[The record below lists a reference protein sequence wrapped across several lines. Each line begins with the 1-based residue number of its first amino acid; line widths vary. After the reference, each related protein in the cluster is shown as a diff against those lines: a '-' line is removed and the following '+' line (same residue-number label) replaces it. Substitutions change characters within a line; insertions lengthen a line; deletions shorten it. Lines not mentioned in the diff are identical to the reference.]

1 MGNEVGCADCDGIM
15 RIGSGCD
22 CGCSVFS
29 DSAIFLLRSMQ
40 RDECL
45 IPIRAS
51 KNVHSH
57 LTEVKRENVCLAII
71 SPLSP
76 LTLDNFHLHPKLRS
90 SLEIPILLKDT
101 KLHEV
106 PKALRPLSPQCVVDS
121 MA

>member
-1 MGNEVGCADCDGIM
+1 MGNAVGCADCDGIM

-51 KNVHSH
+51 KNVHS
-57 LTEVKRENVCLAII
+57 EVKEKKRVLGDYQSLQSFDIREFSFTSQIVQFFRNSSTAKK
-71 SPLSP
+71 
-76 LTLDNFHLHPKLRS
+76 PK
-90 SLEIPILLKDT
+90 T
-101 KLHEV
+101 T
-106 PKALRPLSPQCVVDS
+106 
-121 MA
+121 